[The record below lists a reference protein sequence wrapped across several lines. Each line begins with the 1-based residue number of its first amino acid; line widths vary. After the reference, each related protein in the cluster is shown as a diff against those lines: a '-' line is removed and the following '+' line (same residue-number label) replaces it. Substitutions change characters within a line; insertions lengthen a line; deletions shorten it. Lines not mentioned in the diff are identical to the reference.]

1 MRRSFGRSWWRLP
14 TDMRTCRSASLV
26 VVLVALVLPC
36 LAQEEHEG
44 YMVWRGQVIVE
55 GKSHWLAWDG
65 VAVGREV
72 DADGTLRP
80 RFLRRRINAA
90 LDAPEFE
97 VKVGRSGTTQ
107 PAGIW
112 RLGAGRRDDAAVII
126 DGDDAT
132 AWEPDVRSIDAELHW
147 VEINLGRGVIAERI
161 SVRFAQDGD
170 PFLMF
175 RVLASDGEE
184 SFGSLRERRFFRVG
198 QVAVPNKTRR
208 EFSYEVPAQGRRAD
222 NVTGA
227 AVQFVRIEMLATD
240 GPRGEEVTEAE
251 YQGLRPQDRGAI
263 DYYLRTVTGREIRVV
278 PTTYEEL
285 VADERGP
292 IRYYRWERP
301 RLAEVEVMAAGDN
314 VIGLTQK
321 PEFAVGDFFQ
331 DIAKRFITDGLFS
344 SSYFVRAYDPF
355 RDRNQVLIDLGARF
369 WVERLRLISSR
380 NPPTSFQWRVS
391 DGSLDAAGRY
401 VWSAFDERL
410 NREQFL
416 QLEETFPPQ
425 AVRFIELRRLNLV
438 PGIDQGEVAEL
449 QAFGE
454 GYVSD
459 VTLTSPLI
467 RLDTRSMFSRLDW
480 EGEEPPGTAIELR
493 TRTGDDL
500 VQVPHYYN
508 SNDAEVSEV
517 AWEQLKSADR
527 GPIRIEEFA
536 DADWS
541 PWSSVYQ
548 QAGQAF
554 QSPMPRRFTQIQ
566 ARLRSL
572 KPLRA
577 AGLRRLS
584 LDLAAPLVEQATG
597 EVWPVRGVIPGRWT
611 SFRLYVHL
619 RPKVGDAGV
628 QRLRVRTTS
637 STPIR
642 LQSVRAGDDI
652 AMRFG
657 GARTLYPGLTRL
669 QEHDDGSLE
678 LVFAD
683 IEGLQ
688 DTQLELNLEAK
699 MFLSGTTFLVELRND
714 ERPALVQLVDPGP
727 ASALV
732 ASNSLIVTA
741 DLGRAI
747 LLDSV
752 RVESPVLTP
761 NGDGVNDET
770 TVLATIYQLAGAQ
783 RIHIGVHDLS
793 GRRLRDL
800 SIERDQPSGEHHVP
814 WDGRDDDGRVV
825 PPGTYLVVVELTT
838 DGRGRL
844 RRVVPVAVVY

>member
-1 MRRSFGRSWWRLP
+1 L
-14 TDMRTCRSASLV
+14 T
-26 VVLVALVLPC
+26 VVLVVALVLPAK
-36 LAQEEHEG
+36 AQEEHDG
-44 YMVWRGQVIVE
+44 YLVWRDQVIVE
-55 GKSHWLAWDG
+55 GKAHWLAWDG
-65 VAVGREV
+65 VAVGREI
-72 DADGTLRP
+72 DEDGTLRP

-90 LDAPEFE
+90 LNAPEFE
-97 VKVGRSGTTQ
+97 VKVGTSGTTR

-112 RLGAGRRDDAAVII
+112 RMGAGRRDDAAVII

-147 VEINLGRGVIAERI
+147 VEINLGRGIIAERI
-161 SVRFAQDGD
+161 IVRFAQDGD
-170 PFLMF
+170 PFLTF

-198 QVAVPNKTRR
+198 QEAVPNKTRR
-208 EFSYEVPAQGRRAD
+208 EFSYEVPTQGRRPD
-222 NVTGA
+222 DVTGA

-240 GPRGEEVTEAE
+240 GSRGEEVTESE
-251 YQGLRPQDRGAI
+251 YQGLTPRDRGAI
-263 DYYLRTVTGREIRVV
+263 DHYLRTVAGREIRVV

-285 VADERGP
+285 TDDERGP

-301 RLAEVEVMAAGDN
+301 RLAEVEVLAAGDN

-355 RDRNQVLIDLGARF
+355 RDRNQILIDLGARF
-369 WVERLRLISSR
+369 WIERLRLISSR
-380 NPPTSFQWRVS
+380 NPPTSYQWRVS

-401 VWSAFDERL
+401 VWSAFEERL

-425 AVRFIELRRLNLV
+425 SVRFVELRRLNLV
-438 PGIDQGEVAEL
+438 PGVDQGEVAEL

-467 RLDTRSMFSRLDW
+467 RLGARSMFSRLDW
-480 EGEEPPGTAIELR
+480 EGEEPLGTAIEVR
-493 TRTGDDL
+493 TRTGDEL

-508 SNDAEVSEV
+508 SNNSEVSE
-517 AWEQLKSADR
+517 ASWQRLKTRDK

-536 DADWS
+536 GPDWS

-548 QAGQAF
+548 RAGQAF

-577 AGLRRLS
+577 AALHRLS
-584 LDLAAPLVEQATG
+584 LDLAAPLVDQAVG

-619 RPKVGDAGV
+619 RPEEGDVGV
-628 QRLRVRTTS
+628 HRLRVRTTS

-642 LQSVRAGDDI
+642 LQSVRAGDDL

-657 GARTLYPGLTRL
+657 GARTLYPGPTRL
-669 QEHDDGSLE
+669 QEYEDGSLE

-688 DTQLELNLEAK
+688 DTQLELILEAK

-714 ERPALVQLVDPGP
+714 ERPALVQLVDPGA

-752 RVESPVLTP
+752 RVEPPVLTP
-761 NGDGVNDET
+761 NGDGINDEAM
-770 TVLATIYQLAGAQ
+770 VLATIYQLAGAQ
-783 RIHIGVHDLS
+783 RIRIGVYDLS

-800 SIERDQPSGEHHVP
+800 SIERDQPSGEHHIP

-825 PPGTYLVVVELTT
+825 PPGTYLVVVELST
-838 DGRGRL
+838 DGQGRL
-844 RRVVPVAVVY
+844 RRVAPVAVVY